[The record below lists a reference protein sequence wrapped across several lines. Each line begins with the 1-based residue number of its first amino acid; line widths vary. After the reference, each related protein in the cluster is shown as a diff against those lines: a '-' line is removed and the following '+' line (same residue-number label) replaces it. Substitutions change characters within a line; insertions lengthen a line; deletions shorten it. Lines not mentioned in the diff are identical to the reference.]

1 MYGTPAKILNAIAK
15 SQKLRTPGY
24 RVLFKLNDAQLMTAL
39 DSQMDALE
47 SHGTP
52 PKVAMLYVKIAPL
65 LAENEAISEYI
76 MKTDHSSLRQVL
88 PEIISLREAL
98 IVAEMESPMSD
109 KERLT
114 LATLLRPLVPI
125 PT

>member
-52 PKVAMLYVKIAPL
+52 PKVAMLYVKIGPL

-76 MKTDHSSLRQVL
+76 MKTDQPSLRQVL